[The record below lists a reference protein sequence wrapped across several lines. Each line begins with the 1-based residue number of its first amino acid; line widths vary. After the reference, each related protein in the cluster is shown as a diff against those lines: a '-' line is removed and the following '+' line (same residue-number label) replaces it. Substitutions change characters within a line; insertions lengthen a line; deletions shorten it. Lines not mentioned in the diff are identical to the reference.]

1 MLTNSAVVL
10 LATIYFDFCIIIIN
24 SKSHTHTQWL
34 MHEIILDNSDYVCE
48 CEKYCVWNIDACASH
63 IINVWDLD
71 LVGSMLYC
79 NNYK

>member
-34 MHEIILDNSDYVCE
+34 MPEIILDNSDYVCE
-48 CEKYCVWNIDACASH
+48 CEKYCVK
-63 IINVWDLD
+63 
-71 LVGSMLYC
+71 Y
-79 NNYK
+79 